1 MKTELDIHCYQ
12 DWYLENLQYKDRLLT
27 LTIEESS
34 RASGKLNEPK
44 RFLVV
49 FSDTIQFQIYDETD
63 HFEDYHLDR
72 ENGVIAKYNSSS
84 LLNYLKK
91 ETLLFD
97 TTPGDLLHYSVMTGN
112 EFIHVITRE
121 KPLVVNAT

>member
-1 MKTELDIHCYQ
+1 MQTELDIHSYQ

-34 RASGKLNEPK
+34 RASDKLNEPK

-49 FSDTIQFQIYDETD
+49 FNDTIQFQIYDETD

-72 ENGVIAKYNSSS
+72 EAGVIAKYNSSS
-84 LLNYLKK
+84 LLNYLKS

-97 TTPGDLLHYSVMTGN
+97 TTPGELLHYSVMTGN
-112 EFIHVITRE
+112 EFIHVITRD
-121 KPLVVNAT
+121 KPMVINVT